1 MTDSDFF
8 TESDADDFRHGDDFQ
23 REQRRAQVMID
34 GHLYGPQQGTNAN
47 LFNQPED
54 SCMESS
60 GIFSTDET
68 ASKEKNS
75 NQNAVNQKTTNDVSS
90 PDDTISSSNT
100 AYSQNKIQNIQQNG
114 KYVVF

>member
-8 TESDADDFRHGDDFQ
+8 TESDADDFRHADQ

-34 GHLYGPQQGTNAN
+34 GVMYGPLQPGTNPN

-68 ASKEKNS
+68 ASKHFEEKI
-75 NQNAVNQKTTNDVSS
+75 NQKVGNQSTANDVSS

-100 AYSQNKIQNIQQNG
+100 AYSQNKLQNTQQNG
-114 KYVVF
+114 K